1 MNGPDLFTVAE
12 AAVVLRIGRTA
23 AYGLAARD
31 LATGGGEGLGV
42 VRVGGQLRVRRAAL
56 EALVGGPVSWPFD
69 GEPVE
74 DEPVEDEPVED
85 EPVDG
90 EPVEVGMVVAS
101 TIVPSAVRRPRLQS
115 QSAPSLPFGS

>member
-74 DEPVEDEPVED
+74 DEPVEDEPV
-85 EPVDG
+85 DG